1 MPRVEVVRLEPQE
14 QARRTRTFASRWM
27 MVSEVDDPSPGEDQ
41 HAVLEFVVKQLTHD
55 LFIELM
61 GSF

>member
-1 MPRVEVVRLEPQE
+1 
-14 QARRTRTFASRWM
+14 M
-27 MVSEVDDPSPGEDQ
+27 MVGEADDPSPGEDQ
-41 HAVLEFVVKQLTHD
+41 HAVLEFVVKQLTRD